1 MVISGPDVSSC
12 HRGFVVMETGTV
24 ETGTIAD
31 LRIWE
36 KDGTFCVMPQSLQ
49 ARKIIDEMTDEG
61 RAVYH
66 VKGLWDISAEA
77 ATELVE
83 LADVMKIEYID
94 NSRRRILIGSAP
106 ISPL

>member
-1 MVISGPDVSSC
+1 MQTGT
-12 HRGFVVMETGTV
+12 METGTM
-24 ETGTIAD
+24 AD

-61 RAVYH
+61 QAVYH
-66 VKGLWDISAEA
+66 VKGLWGISAEA

-83 LADVMKIEYID
+83 LADVMKIGYID
-94 NSRRRILIGSAP
+94 NGRCCILIGK
-106 ISPL
+106 